1 MRQKGGGGG
10 GGEWYW
16 SDKEQS
22 WRFYDPDPSTRR
34 EGAFT
39 NQELGSSQNF
49 FIKEAEKKA
58 KADAEHQKEIDKL
71 IKKGRD
77 VSSRPPNR
85 QVVDDA
91 FAKKKSIDLAKIKK
105 AEEQKVAREAAI
117 ARDAARRAAAQEHQ
131 EKMKQEEYERKKRIE
146 GLREVDRLRNTYEPP
161 LSVPIARGIERVPG
175 DVPIAYGIETL
186 PGNLPIAHGITVKQG
201 SVTTGIPV
209 SRAQIVDAFK
219 STFQPDLFGGI
230 KKKFTKKQKNNKKK
244 EIP

>member
-1 MRQKGGGGG
+1 MKSKRKKTFRKKTLKKTYKKNIIKKKTFKKKIFRMRQKGG

-16 SDKEQS
+16 SDREQS

-49 FIKEAEKKA
+49 FIKKAEKKA

-91 FAKKKSIDLAKIKK
+91 FAKKNRLIW
-105 AEEQKVAREAAI
+105 
-117 ARDAARRAAAQEHQ
+117 
-131 EKMKQEEYERKKRIE
+131 RK
-146 GLREVDRLRNTYEPP
+146 
-161 LSVPIARGIERVPG
+161 
-175 DVPIAYGIETL
+175 
-186 PGNLPIAHGITVKQG
+186 
-201 SVTTGIPV
+201 
-209 SRAQIVDAFK
+209 
-219 STFQPDLFGGI
+219 
-230 KKKFTKKQKNNKKK
+230 
-244 EIP
+244 